1 MPAIIYLLFA
11 IPGFIL
17 FAWTARRLLGVR
29 KLSMAKTVIAAL
41 GGLLVADILGRVLLS
56 RDMSH
61 DQAILIGMVIGL
73 ISTMVIIITF
83 EAFAHPDKSPVRSKV
98 SNPVALVQ
106 QKASAVGRSTQI
118 ARIANSHGLSAGF
131 GLAMGRTMS
140 AEEASEYGIRLRG
153 ALEEAGGVFVKLGQL
168 LATRPDVIPQ
178 ETADELA
185 LLHQDVEPAPRSE
198 VEPALSAVF
207 GKPVDQMFS
216 DFDWSPIGAGSL
228 GQVYRATLETGE
240 KVVVKVRRPNIQDEV
255 NRDLR
260 IAVDLASFAAE
271 QSSQAEQLGVVSLA
285 EQFSRQLREEMD
297 YRIEAR
303 NTVEC
308 QAALAE
314 QGLIATPTVFE
325 ELSGETVLVLS
336 LLEGETLGR
345 HGVVGGEHGR
355 KLADTLFEAEVN
367 AMLSGER
374 FHADP
379 HPGNVMLMPGGNLG
393 LIDFGSAD
401 RLDAFERAA
410 VTDILGGLALNDPT
424 MLRSAAMEMGMGAG
438 DVDPAQLD
446 RAFARLMVEHLGP
459 GAEPSAALIQDFL
472 GITNEFGM
480 VMPTAVTG
488 MLRALATL
496 QGSVEVLSPGFP
508 MISAAKKVAKAEMIS
523 ALRPENLV
531 DDLKR
536 EVIHLAP
543 VLRRA
548 PHHFDRIAGQIE
560 QGKLAFRV
568 RMFSD
573 DDDIRVISRL
583 INRAVLAFIG
593 ATLGV
598 VSAMLLQIPS
608 DHLITDNVGLL
619 QVLGFVGLFAGSILI
634 MRVVLEILRER

>member
-1 MPAIIYLLFA
+1 MPAIVYLLFA

-17 FAWTARRLLGVR
+17 FAWTARRLLGVV
-29 KLSMAKTVIAAL
+29 KLSMTKTVIAAL
-41 GGLLVADILGRVLLS
+41 GGLLIADILVRILLS
-56 RDMSH
+56 RDLSQ
-61 DQAILIGMVIGL
+61 DQAILIGLVIGL

-83 EAFAHPDKSPVRSKV
+83 EAFASPNRSPVRTKP
-98 SNPVALVQ
+98 SNPVTVIQ
-106 QKASAVGRSTQI
+106 QKAAGVQRSTQI
-118 ARIANSHGLSAGF
+118 ARIASSHGLSAGF
-131 GLAMGRTMS
+131 GLAMGHTMS
-140 AEEASEYGIRLRG
+140 SEEATEYGIRLRG

-185 LLHQDVEPAPRSE
+185 LLQQDVEPAPRSE
-198 VEPALSAVF
+198 VEPVLSATF
-207 GKPVDQMFS
+207 GLPVDQIFS
-216 DFDWSPIGAGSL
+216 DFNWAPIGAGSL
-228 GQVYRATLETGE
+228 GQVYLATLATGE
-240 KVVVKVRRPNIQDEV
+240 EVVVKVRRPDILAAV
-255 NRDLR
+255 NRDLQ
-260 IAVDLASFAAE
+260 IALDLANFAAE
-271 QSSQAEQLGVVSLA
+271 RSSQAEQLGVVSLA

-308 QAALAE
+308 KAALDK
-314 QGLIATPTVFE
+314 QGLITTPTVFE
-325 ELSGETVLVLS
+325 ELSGETVLVIS
-336 LLEGETLGR
+336 LIAGETLGR

-355 KLADTLFEAEVN
+355 RLADILFDAEVD
-367 AMLSGER
+367 AMLSGDR

-379 HPGNVMLMPGGNLG
+379 HPGNVMLMPDGNLG

-410 VTDILGGLALNDPT
+410 VTDILTGLALNDPT
-424 MLRSAAMEMGMGAG
+424 MLRTAALGMGMGDG

-446 RAFARLMVEHLGP
+446 RAFARLMVEHLGS
-459 GAEPSAALIQDFL
+459 GAEPSAALIQDFV
-472 GITNEFGM
+472 GITTEFGM
-480 VMPTAVTG
+480 IMPTAVTG

-508 MISAAKKVAKAEMIS
+508 MIDAAKKVAKAEMLS
-523 ALRPENLV
+523 DLKPENLTNE
-531 DDLKR
+531 LKR
-536 EVIHLAP
+536 EIVHLAP

-548 PHHFDRIAGQIE
+548 PHHLDRIAGQIE

-573 DDDIRVISRL
+573 EDDIRVISRL
-583 INRAVLAFIG
+583 INRGVLAFIG

-598 VSAMLLQIPS
+598 VSAMLIQIPS

-619 QVLGFVGLFAGSILI
+619 QLLGFVGLFAGSILI

>member
-1 MPAIIYLLFA
+1 MPTIAYLLFA

-29 KLSMAKTVIAAL
+29 KLSMTKTVIAAL

-472 GITNEFGM
+472 GITSEFGM